1 MQAGEKARLLY
12 IIESLNY
19 RLADGEDE
27 YNKLKN
33 QLEQEQEEKENYKA
47 ACSKLEGM
55 LDDAN
60 AATDELQVKVD
71 TEREVK
77 YVGIIFMHCDT
88 LWASCMLCH
97 HITGYLEPTMEY
109 EVQLCCVIV
118 VVYDLEE

>member
-1 MQAGEKARLLY
+1 MQAGEKARLLR
-12 IIESLNY
+12 IIESLN
-19 RLADGEDE
+19 ADEEDE

-47 ACSKLEGM
+47 ACSKLEDM

-60 AATDELQVKVD
+60 AATDELQVKFD

-88 LWASCMLCH
+88 L
-97 HITGYLEPTMEY
+97 
-109 EVQLCCVIV
+109 
-118 VVYDLEE
+118 

>member
-1 MQAGEKARLLY
+1 MQAGEKARLLR

-19 RLADGEDE
+19 RLADEEDE

-33 QLEQEQEEKENYKA
+33 KLEQEQEEKENYKA
-47 ACSKLEGM
+47 ACSKLEDM

-60 AATDELQVKVD
+60 AATDELQVKFD

-88 LWASCMLCH
+88 L
-97 HITGYLEPTMEY
+97 
-109 EVQLCCVIV
+109 
-118 VVYDLEE
+118 

>member
-1 MQAGEKARLLY
+1 MQAGEKARLLR

-19 RLADGEDE
+19 RLADEEDE

-47 ACSKLEGM
+47 ACSKLEDM

-60 AATDELQVKVD
+60 AATDELQVKFD

-88 LWASCMLCH
+88 L
-97 HITGYLEPTMEY
+97 
-109 EVQLCCVIV
+109 
-118 VVYDLEE
+118 

>member
-60 AATDELQVKVD
+60 AATDELQVKFD

-88 LWASCMLCH
+88 L
-97 HITGYLEPTMEY
+97 
-109 EVQLCCVIV
+109 
-118 VVYDLEE
+118 